1 MTLLLLIKMRDG
13 DPEATVCF
21 TYGGTTSA
29 TFGGT
34 SAFTFNGTPAFSYG
48 GCSNQ

>member
-1 MTLLLLIKMRDG
+1 MTLLMLIKMRDG
-13 DPEATVCF
+13 DAEATVCF

-29 TFGGT
+29 AYGGM
-34 SAFTFNGTPAFSYG
+34 SAFTFNGTTAFTYG